1 MLEPY
6 LPLLILLAIS
16 VVNAIFMVGIS
27 EVLNPR
33 KATPVKL
40 SPYESGID
48 PLGGTRERFSVK
60 FYVVAILFIVFD
72 VETVFLV
79 PWAVVMREVGLAGFV
94 AAAIFIFILTVGLI
108 YEWKKGALEWDR
120 TTLTSRSVLTA
131 IVPPRRPA
139 TRAPRGAAC
148 FPERRAF

>member
-1 MLEPY
+1 MLRTY
-6 LPLLILLAIS
+6 FPLLILLALS
-16 VVNAIFMVGIS
+16 VVNAVAMIGLSTVVS
-27 EVLNPR
+27 PTKR
-33 KATPVKL
+33 TAVK
-40 SPYESGID
+40 SAPYESGMD

-108 YEWKKGALEWDR
+108 YEWKKGALEWD
-120 TTLTSRSVLTA
+120 
-131 IVPPRRPA
+131 
-139 TRAPRGAAC
+139 
-148 FPERRAF
+148 